1 MSADPSRADPVE
13 SAPVPAIE
21 LVEVTKRYGEAV
33 ALDRV
38 SMRIEVGE
46 FFCLLGPSGCGKTTT
61 LNLIGGFLPL
71 TTGELRIQGQR
82 VNDLPPHKRN
92 VNTVFQSYALFPHMT
107 VAENVAFGLQME
119 GLGRQERDRR
129 VGEYLALVGLRGLE
143 RRQPA
148 QLSGGQQQRVALA
161 RALAK
166 RPAVLL
172 LDEPLGALDLKLRRQ
187 MQVELAR
194 IHRQV
199 GTTFVFVTHDQEEAL
214 SMATRIAVMSGGRV
228 AQVGSPQEIY
238 YRPVN
243 RFVADFIGESNFLDG
258 TVTSNG
264 VGPVIELGGGAA
276 RLPVRSAVRGGPATL
291 MIRPESV
298 AIGGPGTQA
307 GNPSLVG
314 RVSGVAFMGNH
325 TRITVDTA
333 AGTVVVHQ
341 SHTTDGAA
349 AQDPSVGEEA
359 CVWWPTEL
367 ATILEPDTGGGSHGS
382 AA

>member
-1 MSADPSRADPVE
+1 MSADVSLRGDAN
-13 SAPVPAIE
+13 SPVPAIE
-21 LVEVTKRYGEAV
+21 LVDVTKRYGQAV
-33 ALDRV
+33 ALDGV
-38 SMRIEVGE
+38 SMRIEPGE

-71 TTGELRIQGQR
+71 SSGELRIQGQR
-82 VNDLPPHKRN
+82 VNDLPPHRRN

-107 VAENVAFGLQME
+107 VAENVSFGLQME
-119 GLGRQERDRR
+119 GLAAQERAHR
-129 VGEYLALVGLRGLE
+129 VDEYLGLVGLNGLE
-143 RRQPA
+143 HRQPS

-187 MQVELAR
+187 MQLELAR

-228 AQVGSPQEIY
+228 IQVGNPQEIY

-243 RFVADFIGESNFLDG
+243 RFVADFIGESNFLHG
-258 TVTSNG
+258 NLARNG
-264 VGPVIELGGGAA
+264 VGPILELAGGAA
-276 RLPVRSAVRGGPATL
+276 RLPVRSAAREGPATL

-298 AIGGPGTQA
+298 GIGEPGTE
-307 GNPSLVG
+307 GGRPFLVG

-325 TRITVDTA
+325 TRITVETA

-341 SHTTDGAA
+341 SHNAGRAA
-349 AQDPSVGEEA
+349 TQDTSVGEEA
-359 CVWWPTEL
+359 CVWWPIEL
-367 ATILEPDTGGGSHGS
+367 ATILEPDTGGGTHGS
-382 AA
+382 TA